1 MPTRRD
7 LARLNRHALLLKLA
21 SLGVLLFGLI
31 GFILYFRPSL
41 AGVASESLGDY
52 QTQTVWGRD
61 PSCGGNWFLRYPCL
75 KNFFHNWLI
84 TNDLKSTK
92 A

>member
-1 MPTRRD
+1 MNRREEIEK
-7 LARLNRHALLLKLA
+7 ALLDL
-21 SLGVLLFGLI
+21 
-31 GFILYFRPSL
+31 
-41 AGVASESLGDY
+41 
-52 QTQTVWGRD
+52 GRD

>member
-1 MPTRRD
+1 VQ
-7 LARLNRHALLLKLA
+7 RL
-21 SLGVLLFGLI
+21 VL
-31 GFILYFRPSL
+31 
-41 AGVASESLGDY
+41 V
-52 QTQTVWGRD
+52 GRD